1 MLPIND
7 KSIIVY
13 QYPASCPPLMNTT
26 SDRTLETADKVVN
39 LFSVLVLIS
48 LILGAMVSAG
58 LVLVLIVMPIMGP
71 KALPPEIAQ
80 YVQPSAWFVGAGSFV
95 QTWLVYKNLTL
106 TRMIL
111 ASVRKGIPF
120 TQDNV
125 QRLNRI
131 AAGIIAFLAID
142 IVNDV
147 IRILAGNSDKMTNF
161 SFSSWFVA
169 LMLLVIAQVFAHG
182 VRMRTELEG
191 VV

>member
-1 MLPIND
+1 
-7 KSIIVY
+7 
-13 QYPASCPPLMNTT
+13 MNTT